1 MITNSKD
8 FNKNLIFI
16 ILGKSLI
23 VFAITLLSFYEL
35 IFFGL
40 QNGFLNLVVN
50 ILIPLILL
58 KIINKKNLKF
68 SLIYFIGNGFIISFL
83 SSFLRVFLFNKF
95 ATSFIYYILN
105 QESSKQIIDTM
116 TMSERFYEV
125 IKFSVVGTLFF
136 IVIGIII
143 KLIKQK

>member
-1 MITNSKD
+1 MITISKD
-8 FNKNLIFI
+8 FNKNLIFL

-35 IFFGL
+35 IFFEL
-40 QNGFLNLVVN
+40 QNGFLSLVIN
-50 ILIPLILL
+50 IAIPLILL
-58 KIINKKNLKF
+58 RIINKKNLKF
-68 SLIYFIGNGFIISFL
+68 SLIHFIITGFIISCL

-95 ATSFIYYILN
+95 TTPFIYYILN
-105 QESSKQIIDTM
+105 QESSKRIIDTM

-125 IKFSVVGTLFF
+125 IKFSIVGTLFF
-136 IVIGIII
+136 VVIGIII